1 MIKKY
6 IVRKNKAIQQG
17 KGNQECWGESV
28 AILNRVIRLGLI
40 EKVTCEQ
47 RLKGSESQ
55 TCSFYRKS
63 ISRKREQS
71 VQRS

>member
-1 MIKKY
+1 MPNLIKKY
-6 IVRKNKAIQQG
+6 IVWKNKAIQQR

-28 AILNRVIRLGLI
+28 AIFNRVIRLGLI

-55 TCSFYRKS
+55 TRSFYRKS
-63 ISRKREQS
+63 VSRKREQ
-71 VQRS
+71 